1 MKVGI
6 IGAGNM
12 GGAIARGLYAAG
24 GGIERI
30 LVSNPSQGKLDVL
43 KKECPDIEVSASNI
57 DAVKGMDVVIFA
69 VKPWLLEEVIAQ
81 VAPMVEFRRQVLVSV
96 AAGVSLD
103 TIWDWLRNYSGDRAL
118 MRAMPNTAIAAGE
131 SMTLLCARNA
141 SDEQVAMVKGLFD
154 LLGRTALIEERQ
166 MAAATALCSCGIAYA
181 MRYVRAATEGAV
193 ELGLY
198 PAQARDWMLQTL
210 RGAVTLLESTGANP
224 EVEIDKVTT
233 PGGVTIR
240 GLNAME
246 ARGFTTAVV
255 EGLKAS
261 V

>member
-12 GGAIARGLYAAG
+12 GGAIARGLYRADS
-24 GGIERI
+24 GIEI
-30 LVSNPSQGKLDVL
+30 TVSNPSTGKLDAI
-43 KKECPDIEVSASNI
+43 KDECSGITVSTSNI
-57 DAVKGMDVVIFA
+57 DAVKGMDVVVFA
-69 VKPWLLEEVIAQ
+69 VKPWLLESVMTD
-81 VAPMVEFRRQVLVSV
+81 VAPMIEYRRQVLVSV
-96 AAGVSLD
+96 AAGVTLD
-103 TIWDWLRNYSGDRAL
+103 TMWGWLRNYSGDRAL
-118 MRAMPNTAIAAGE
+118 MRAMPNTAISVGE
-131 SMTLLCARNA
+131 SMTLLCSLNA
-141 SDEQVAMVKGLFD
+141 SDEQVAMVQGLFD
-154 LLGRTALIEERQ
+154 RLGHTALIEERQ

-193 ELGLY
+193 ELGIY
-198 PAQARDWMLQTL
+198 PAQGRDWLLQTL
-210 RGAVTLLESTGANP
+210 RGAVTLLEATGANP
-224 EVEIDKVTT
+224 EAEIDKVTT

-246 ARGFTTAVV
+246 AHGFTTAVV

>member
-12 GGAIARGLYAAG
+12 GGAIARGLYKANAD
-24 GGIERI
+24 IE
-30 LVSNPSQGKLDVL
+30 LVVSNPSEAKLEAL
-43 KKECPDIEVSASNI
+43 RSECQQISVSTSNI
-57 DAVKGMDVVIFA
+57 DAVKGTDVVIFA
-69 VKPWLLEEVIAQ
+69 VKPWLLETVMSE

-96 AAGVSLD
+96 AAGVDLD
-103 TIWDWLRNYSGDRAL
+103 TMWGWLKSYTCERAL
-118 MRAMPNTAIAAGE
+118 MRAMPNTAIAVGE
-131 SMTLLCARNA
+131 SMTLLCGKNVTEIQMER
-141 SDEQVAMVKGLFD
+141 VKGLFD
-154 LLGRTALIEERQ
+154 LLGRTAIIQERQ

-181 MRYVRAATEGAV
+181 MRYVRAATEGGV
-193 ELGLY
+193 ELGIY
-198 PAQARDWMLQTL
+198 PGQAREYLLQTL
-210 RGAVTLLESTGANP
+210 RGAVTLLEATGANP

-246 ARGFTTAVV
+246 SHGFTTAVV